1 MSTRV
6 YKVTDNQTGESVFV
20 EAASQGQAV
29 RYVSNKA
36 YKVKTATS
44 LEVAKAMKEG
54 VQFYSAAKAE
64 EKKDEPAGESS
75 QPGNK
80 QLGGE

>member
-6 YKVTDNQTGESVFV
+6 YKVTDIQTNEAVFV
-20 EAASQGQAV
+20 EATSQGQAV

-36 YKVKTATS
+36 YSVKTATS

-54 VQFYSAAKAE
+54 VQFYSAVKTE
-64 EKKDEPAGESS
+64 EKSNEPAGESNK
-75 QPGNK
+75 PGSK